1 MADANNTGTE
11 VEAPKKMTKT
21 EARELKGVVKQEY
34 SFLRGEIGGQV
45 AQVKQSIR
53 EQLDD
58 ESEGMLKAARQRVEK
73 LRKKAVKLED
83 EARDLLG
90 SLRDEGIDLRAP
102 GYRNENG
109 LFAFTVNSDL
119 KVTSQQKRMEKAMS
133 IVDERQREVSRE
145 LTMQE
150 NGINRDLVTNM
161 MSSDE
166 GRAFIQ
172 SIPSLEN
179 LIDVPNLQQITA

>member
-1 MADANNTGTE
+1 MADTDNKGKE

-21 EARELKGVVKQEY
+21 EARELKSVVKSEY

-53 EQLDD
+53 EQLDA
-58 ESEGMLKAARQRVEK
+58 ESEGMLKEARKRVEV
-73 LRKKAVKLED
+73 LRKKAAKLE
-83 EARDLLG
+83 EEGRQLLAD
-90 SLRDEGIDLRAP
+90 LRDEGIDLRSP
-102 GYRNENG
+102 GYRNDNTI
-109 LFAFTVNSDL
+109 LSFSVTDDL

-133 IVDERQREVSRE
+133 IIDERQREVSRD

-150 NGINRDLVTNM
+150 NGINRNLVTNM

-166 GRAFIQ
+166 GKAFIQ